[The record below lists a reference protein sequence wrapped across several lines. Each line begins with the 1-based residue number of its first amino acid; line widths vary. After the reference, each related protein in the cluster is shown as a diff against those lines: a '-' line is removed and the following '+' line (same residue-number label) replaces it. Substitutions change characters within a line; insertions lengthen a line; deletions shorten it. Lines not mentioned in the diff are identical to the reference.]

1 MFATQV
7 TVIACAMTTA
17 TQPRPSPHR
26 IARILFLLAALAVS
40 ILSLLPQR
48 DLPKVGVSDKLE
60 HLLSYFVLAILG
72 SLAFRGWRSLLFLFV
87 LLCAMG
93 GLIELLQAFSPGR
106 SPDVVDALA
115 DGAGGA
121 AGVLVGAALALL
133 RRR

>member
-1 MFATQV
+1 MSLA
-7 TVIACAMTTA
+7 A
-17 TQPRPSPHR
+17 QPRWSPHR